1 MLLSKKYVLFVYH
14 GSRDVTVKV
23 ATANRDKFLDAMR
36 DTEEAKI
43 TKTKAAEKLI
53 CN

>member
-1 MLLSKKYVLFVYH
+1 M
-14 GSRDVTVKV
+14 
-23 ATANRDKFLDAMR
+23 DKFLDAMK

-53 CN
+53 